1 VKLKDLISSLSKT
14 PELDRLASAVAQAWI
29 DLDKQVGAA
38 RTPTTACVHSPDALR
53 TGGSRPTDPNALAAQ
68 KYLIL
73 ADQHL
78 ISRNLQS
85 GWDSF
90 QSAQRELL
98 ACDID
103 KVQRAAVGLRRE
115 AKKIS
120 GWRGDAI
127 IDFLDKAKTPDPK
140 APWDVKWILDA
151 VALRDDYFQTTYFKI
166 TLRRRHLRRLSV
178 GLAAMLALFL
188 VLSWFGVFDEVL
200 DKPALVTAVIIF
212 GILGACVSVGQGFL
226 WSDVAAKIPTQQLG
240 ASAVWVRPAIGAA
253 AALAALALLRA
264 GNIKEA
270 TPAFVLAIAFTAG
283 YSERYIV
290 GAVDHLA
297 KSEEKKSSG

>member
-1 VKLKDLISSLSKT
+1 VKIKDLISSLSKT

-73 ADQHL
+73 ADH
-78 ISRNLQS
+78 
-85 GWDSF
+85 
-90 QSAQRELL
+90 
-98 ACDID
+98 ID